1 MVTERA
7 SCQFERGRGHD
18 YTRRKRTVSESLT
31 VAAMAIQ
38 HRERSCHA
46 FVTNRAARTAAL
58 IRNFHCTLTHP
69 IASSS
74 TFPRFAEK
82 TANPRKLAIKRSTA
96 TGALS
101 DKYIQTRLACPEYA
115 NLINPP
121 IG

>member
-18 YTRRKRTVSESLT
+18 YTRRKRTVGESLT

-58 IRNFHCTLTHP
+58 IRNFHCTLTHKSLP
-69 IASSS
+69 ARPFPASPKQRQTQASW
-74 TFPRFAEK
+74 
-82 TANPRKLAIKRSTA
+82 RSKDQKQPA
-96 TGALS
+96 QSAKS
-101 DKYIQTRLACPEYA
+101 IS
-115 NLINPP
+115 
-121 IG
+121 